1 MSIADIDVVE
11 DSLDELAECFADK
24 MKQVFDE
31 CPEAFKGL
39 RLPFLAWH
47 AACSAA
53 SDDLREGLNLLIEK
67 FENKLHDGEYN

>member
-31 CPEAFKGL
+31 CPEAFEG
-39 RLPFLAWH
+39 RTSHMDWS

-53 SDDLREGLNLLIEK
+53 SDDLREELNLLIEK